1 MRAAILALVFAA
13 LVAGCSGG
21 SGSNSRAP
29 DIRTTIEVAS
39 VTPRLA
45 TQIEICLY
53 NAGQHG
59 ARVGRTLFALFDAD
73 GARIYEGTVQIPA
86 PNIPGNDPPA
96 LWPGST
102 ACNSVSVGS
111 DRRDDTREI
120 ELALSWQALGQD
132 RTEFKT
138 VRVSYP
144 YQR

>member
-21 SGSNSRAP
+21 SGSNSRP

-45 TQIEICLY
+45 TQIEICLH
-53 NAGQHG
+53 NAGQYG
-59 ARVGRTLFALFDAD
+59 ARVGRTLFTLFDD
-73 GARIYEGTVQIPA
+73 GGTNIHEGSVQVPA
-86 PNIPGNDPPA
+86 PNIPGNDPPV
-96 LWPGST
+96 LWPGGT
-102 ACNSVSVGS
+102 ACNSVFVGS
-111 DRRDDTREI
+111 DRRDETREI
-120 ELALSWQALGQD
+120 ELSLSWRALGQD

-138 VRVSYP
+138 VRVTYP